1 MTQPDGDRDEQEDA
15 DEEGEAFEPDDH
27 PHPLRAEDCL
37 PLIAKQ
43 IG

>member
-1 MTQPDGDRDEQEDA
+1 VTQPEDEPNGEPEDP
-15 DEEGEAFEPDDH
+15 DETFEPDDH
-27 PHPLRAEDCL
+27 PHPLRAEDCA